1 MITSSQNPKI
11 KRIRHLQTQARF
23 RKKESAFVVEGIR
36 LIEEV
41 FIANYVPELVIHTTD
56 LDQRGSL
63 LLEQIKAQNISCEEV
78 SESVF
83 KNASDTESP
92 QGILAVLPKIELPI
106 LPEPDFVLIADEI
119 RDPGNL
125 GTLLRTARAAGV
137 SAALLSPGTVDHF
150 SPKVIR
156 SAMGAHFSLSI
167 RSLSWKEIQNY
178 TKNIKIFGTNMAQGA
193 RYWDADLHG
202 PLGLIIGSEARGS
215 GKQAS
220 LLAQEWI
227 HIPMQGLTESLNA
240 SAAGAIIMY
249 EIVRQRDL
257 SH

>member
-11 KRIRHLQTQARF
+11 KRIRHLQRQARF

-36 LIEEV
+36 LIEEI
-41 FIANYVPELVIHTTD
+41 FTANRVPELVIYSTD

-78 SESVF
+78 SESVI

-92 QGILAVLPKIELPI
+92 QGILAVLPQTELPI
-106 LPEPDFVLIADEI
+106 PPEPDFVLIADEI

-156 SAMGAHFSLSI
+156 SAMGAHFSLPI
-167 RSLSWKEIQNY
+167 RSLSWKEIQHY

-193 RYWDADLHG
+193 RYWDADLSG

-220 LLAQEWI
+220 LLTHEWI
-227 HIPMQGLTESLNA
+227 HIPMQGQTESLNA

-249 EIVRQRDL
+249 EIVRQRYL